1 MVLLLPYRADFTF
14 WLSPKSKQKAQG
26 CVRFT
31 RKSYAIMTKNPEL
44 VVPPQTAGFFQRRYR
59 LFSGSPTEAV
69 AAKRISACASEK
81 TKEYDLLQGE
91 SRFIKF

>member
-1 MVLLLPYRADFTF
+1 MLLLPYRADFTF
-14 WLSPKSKQKAQG
+14 WLSPKSKQKDQG

-31 RKSYAIMTKNPEL
+31 RKSYAITTKNPEL

-69 AAKRISACASEK
+69 ATNGISVYAFGQIRK
-81 TKEYDLLQGE
+81 LN
-91 SRFIKF
+91 